1 MLTECSAEK
10 KGMHTGTHTWIQGK
24 DKKKKKKRGEGS
36 ALNRE
41 KDSAIGGTQCL
52 IPGPSTE

>member
-1 MLTECSAEK
+1 MLTECLAEK
-10 KGMHTGTHTWIQGK
+10 KGMHTGTHSWIQGK
-24 DKKKKKKRGEGS
+24 DKKKRGEGS

-41 KDSAIGGTQCL
+41 KDSAVGGTQCL